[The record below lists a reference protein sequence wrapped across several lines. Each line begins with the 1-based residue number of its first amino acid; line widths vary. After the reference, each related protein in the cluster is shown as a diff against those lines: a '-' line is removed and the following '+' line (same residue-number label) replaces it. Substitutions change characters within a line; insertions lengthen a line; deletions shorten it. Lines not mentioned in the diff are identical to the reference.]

1 MDTIFANDDIREG
14 SLYGSGRSGKTF
26 GIVDYVFNRAIA
38 YPGSSQLFVRATL
51 NALTGGVV
59 SQTFP
64 NYFRVLNKLHGLD
77 LPNTLADNGRKFI
90 EYKSTPHNRFTLFNG
105 SDIRFVGLDV
115 VSTNASA
122 IDKILSQEYITI
134 IFEEATEIDFE
145 VVELAKSRLAQKIAH
160 ISRKMPDGSPYY
172 AVPKWFCSLNPRSFE
187 DWDYVY
193 FQEHKHPLTDE
204 PLTEEQ
210 IKRMAY
216 MHFHID
222 DNIHNVAATYM
233 DTLRSMSTS
242 GQQRFLIG
250 MHGDNFA
257 GEVFEKLYWEELPPI
272 TEFDK
277 ILIYTDPS
285 YKSGPKNDYKA
296 TVAVGRR
303 QGAYWII
310 DGRAH
315 QCTTAHMILNVQ
327 DTYSAI
333 RDRGWQGPIQ
343 IYFENAG
350 MPDDFVQAIQL
361 HAEQTGWT
369 CPYTLDNRVKGD
381 KYARIESVLQPLNR
395 DGKLFFNQEI
405 RKNNFGRLCAVQF
418 LNFKAKLLPTEHDD
432 VPDAVHGAV
441 TLINIPTIR
450 PGQVK
455 VHDQRSTTRLG

>member
-14 SLYGSGRSGKTF
+14 CLYGSGRSGKTF

-51 NALTGGVV
+51 NSLTAGVV

-64 NYFRVLNKLHGLD
+64 NYFRVLNALHGLD
-77 LPNTLADNGRKFI
+77 LPNTKASNGRPFI
-90 EYKSTPHNRFTLFNG
+90 EYKSTPHNRFNFYNG

-134 IFEEATEIDFE
+134 IFEEATEIDYE
-145 VVELAKSRLAQKIAH
+145 VVELAKSRLAQKVKHFQTGKEAI
-160 ISRKMPDGSPYY
+160 
-172 AVPKWFCSLNPRSFE
+172 PKWFCSLNPRTFE

-193 FQEHKHPLTDE
+193 FQEHKHPITDE
-204 PLTEEQ
+204 PLSEEA
-210 IKRMAY
+210 IKRTAT

-242 GQQRFLIG
+242 GQQRFLTG

-257 GEVFEKLYWEELPPI
+257 GEVFDKISWEALPDI
-272 TEFDK
+272 QEFDRM
-277 ILIYTDPS
+277 LIYTDPS

-310 DGRAH
+310 DGRAN
-315 QCTTAHMILNVQ
+315 QCTTSHMILNVQ
-327 DTYSAI
+327 ETYTAI
-333 RDRGWQGPIQ
+333 RDRGWEGPIQ

-361 HAEQTGWT
+361 HAQQSGWT

-381 KYARIESVLQPLNR
+381 KFARIESVLQPLNR

-418 LNFKAKLLPTEHDD
+418 LNFKSKLLPTEHDD
-432 VPDAVHGAV
+432 VPDAVHGAI
-441 TLINIPTIR
+441 TLINVPVIR

-455 VHDQRSTTRLG
+455 IHSQRANNRLG